1 MIHVGYGEN
10 SVKKRKRIGIEK
22 KMVLWIAAACMTAGG
37 INADTISAVISNAG
51 SIEGTGIGAF
61 PAWAS
66 DKAVEQV
73 YLGEPKYVYWETDT
87 VGRWSS
93 VSKAHEYQVKLYLAD
108 NVDRDEEDWRQINW
122 EDEELEAVMT
132 KRTTELSCDFSD
144 YMNDLHSYFFVVRAT
159 PRVSEQAYVTP
170 GDWVASPDLDFR
182 GQPVLGITEGKW
194 RNYLEGT
201 QYEDVDGN
209 PLGGGWHLIKG
220 SWYLF
225 DENGYR
231 QTGWQTVDGSRYY
244 LNEDGRMAAG
254 WFVYE
259 DDWYYADSDGR
270 VQTGWVMD
278 QPGKYYYLNADGT
291 MAHDTVV
298 DGYRLDSGGLRQE
311 RVE

>member
-1 MIHVGYGEN
+1 MKIRAEKRN
-10 SVKKRKRIGIEK
+10 SAGKRL
-22 KMVLWIAAACMTAGG
+22 VLLIAAAGMVAGG
-37 INADTISAVISNAG
+37 VHADAMNWRKPGNIT
-51 SIEGTGIGAF
+51 GAF
-61 PAWAS
+61 SSWAS

-87 VGRWSS
+87 TGRWSS

-108 NVDRDEEDWRQINW
+108 HVDRDEENWRKADW
-122 EDEELEAVMT
+122 DGEEMEAVMT
-132 KRTTELSCDFSD
+132 KRTTELSMDFSD

-159 PRVSEQAYVTP
+159 PRVSEQAYVTA
-170 GDWVASPDLDFR
+170 GAWVASPDVDFR
-182 GQPVLGITEGKW
+182 GRAVQGITEGKW

-209 PLGGGWHLIKG
+209 PLGSGWHLIKG

-225 DENGYR
+225 DDRGYR
-231 QTGWQTVDGSRYY
+231 QSGWQTVDGSRYY
-244 LNEDGRMAAG
+244 LSEDGRVSTG

-259 DDWYYADSDGR
+259 DSWYYADSGGR

-278 QPGKYYYLNADGT
+278 QPGKYYYLNEDGT
-291 MAHDTVV
+291 MAYDTVV

-311 RVE
+311 RV